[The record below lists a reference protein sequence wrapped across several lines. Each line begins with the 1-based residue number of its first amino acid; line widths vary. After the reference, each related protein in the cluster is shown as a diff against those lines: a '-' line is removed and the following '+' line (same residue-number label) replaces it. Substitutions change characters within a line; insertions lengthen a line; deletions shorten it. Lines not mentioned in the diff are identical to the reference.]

1 MTGWMTRG
9 PVYSGGLGISNLNWR
24 AYGGAQFSAS
34 AADATPAEQIIVAE
48 RIQPNPP
55 DQYGCTGSW

>member
-1 MTGWMTRG
+1 
-9 PVYSGGLGISNLNWR
+9 VYSGGLGISNLNWR